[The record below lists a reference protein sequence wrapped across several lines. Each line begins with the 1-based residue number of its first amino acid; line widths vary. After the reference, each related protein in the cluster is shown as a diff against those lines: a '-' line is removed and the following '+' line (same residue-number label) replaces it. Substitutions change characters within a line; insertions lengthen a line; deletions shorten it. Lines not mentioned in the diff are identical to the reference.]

1 MVNDPQYYLF
11 FGSFAKSLPMFQEPS
26 SGLLLSTYFDQKEI
40 KRFRLRC
47 QNTKY
52 PFDGRQERLVDD
64 GK

>member
-1 MVNDPQYYLF
+1 MVNDPQYTLF
-11 FGSFAKSLPMFQEPS
+11 LGSFAKSLPMFQEPS
-26 SGLLLSTYFDQKEI
+26 SGLLLSTYFDQKEM
-40 KRFRLRC
+40 KGLRLRC